1 MGKIWTN
8 SRRHLVIDM
17 QMYFFLFRLYPNS
30 LCFSRSK
37 YLHNTFT
44 IKKKETLFE
53 ILLLFFTCVK
63 LHSEFLAKVVDK
75 GGQSFSGIMKKF
87 NVSKTPINTGV
98 TALPQ
103 EIDWRSKGAVTPVK
117 DASKCQHPYCS
128 AIISM
133 VRGYLHPY
141 TRYNVIFKSMS
152 VEYCLAL
159 RSTDC
164 PGVFESIW

>member
-1 MGKIWTN
+1 M
-8 SRRHLVIDM
+8 
-17 QMYFFLFRLYPNS
+17 
-30 LCFSRSK
+30 
-37 YLHNTFT
+37 
-44 IKKKETLFE
+44 
-53 ILLLFFTCVK
+53 
-63 LHSEFLAKVVDK
+63 DK

-141 TRYNVIFKSMS
+141 TRYNVIFKSTSSSIISRFYLQTVQEHLSPFGRAITRAWVGNMGS
-152 VEYCLAL
+152 LGVYSGRGWFEVVFL
-159 RSTDC
+159 RYHGPNCDK
-164 PGVFESIW
+164 